1 MRFKTHLEIK
11 EAVEE
16 DRYNEYIEESS
27 LRTRLEIID
36 SKEGVYPLSKSPEPD
51 RVKKMGEKYN
61 LYTNIL
67 NMNLGQFILLE
78 SQLKSENTRD
88 DIVAVLIIRPKTEK
102 DYSND
107 NPEEEERIL
116 NEILEEDV
124 RDINSVISSM
134 MFNRDFVL
142 FTKFSG
148 VLYSKVEKS
157 EEEEEEQEEEDKDNG
172 LIDDETFNNQWFW
185 YKIVRQ
191 LAQEDIRRFNEIYEI
206 KMSVAMVEL
215 SFLSQKLILDNAR
228 ARAEES
234 RQRASIRR

>member
-36 SKEGVYPLSKSPEPD
+36 SKEGVYPLSKSPELD

-88 DIVAVLIIRPKTEK
+88 DIVAALIIRPKTEK

-124 RDINSVISSM
+124 RDINSIISSM
-134 MFNRDFVL
+134 M
-142 FTKFSG
+142 
-148 VLYSKVEKS
+148 
-157 EEEEEEQEEEDKDNG
+157 
-172 LIDDETFNNQWFW
+172 